1 MKYYSFE
8 ILIIFGKYLKNVN
21 SGENIS
27 FFSRLNYSD
36 LYLIINL
43 VILEIDLLK

>member
-21 SGENIS
+21 YGENIS
-27 FFSRLNYSD
+27 FFSRLNYEN
-36 LYLIINL
+36 INL
-43 VILEIDLLK
+43 KIT